1 MKLSPQKLFAPALA
15 GTIMPIA
22 IHAGGMN
29 HHDHHMHND
38 SHMNMTD
45 SFPSTM
51 FMGKSTFVLGGV
63 DGSTRTDA
71 VLFNYDLKLMGM
83 TSFTGEDMLMTAI
96 RAGNFN
102 MMDPF
107 GMMGA
112 SRLDTAFNSNDNL
125 EVHKLFYK
133 FPVSDNFKVSLGPK
147 LRQDDLLGVK
157 PTSYPGVDGILF
169 VLNQAGANDTYSKRM
184 GAGAGVT
191 YSKDKFI
198 ASIILVSE
206 DADSNQGILTKE
218 GRDNITTQLALVD
231 DSYTIAFAYTHSD
244 GGNTDNSPDAN
255 DYSSYGI
262 NGTYNFLNQ
271 SDVFF
276 PSSISA
282 GFGWKNPDNH
292 DDPDTAVN
300 SVEDGKTWTVS
311 ILWND
316 VIKEGN
322 NLGFAIGTAET
333 HRDDDGYDDPL
344 ALETFYKM
352 QINDYILITPSI
364 FAVQKDG
371 ADDITGAIVKTS
383 FKF

>member
-1 MKLSPQKLFAPALA
+1 MKLSTQKLFAPALV
-15 GTIMPIA
+15 GTIMPLA

-29 HHDHHMHND
+29 HHDHHMHDD
-38 SHMNMTD
+38 SHMNMND

-63 DGSTRTDA
+63 DGVTGREA
-71 VLFNYDLKLMGM
+71 VTFNYDLKLMGM

-102 MMDPF
+102 MMAPF

-112 SRLDTAFNSNDNL
+112 SRLDTAFNSTDNL

-133 FPVSDNFKVSLGPK
+133 FPLGDNFKVTFGPK

-157 PTSYPGVDGILF
+157 PTSYPGDDGILF
-169 VLNQAGANDTYSKRM
+169 VLNQAGANDTYSKKM

-191 YSKDKFI
+191 YSKDNLI
-198 ASIILVSE
+198 ASTVLVSE
-206 DADSNQGILTKE
+206 NASSTNGILTNE
-218 GRDNITTQLALVD
+218 GSDIITTQLAWVD
-231 DSYTIAFAYTHSD
+231 DSYTLAFAYTYSD
-244 GGNTDNSPDAN
+244 GGNTDNSADAN

-262 NGTYNFLNQ
+262 NGTYNFFNQ
-271 SDVFF
+271 SDAL

-282 GFGWKNPDNH
+282 GFGWKNPDN
-292 DDPDTAVN
+292 DDNPDTAAN
-300 SVEDGKTWTVS
+300 SVEDGNTWT
-311 ILWND
+311 IGMFWND
-316 VIKEGN
+316 VIQEGN

-333 HRDDDGYDDPL
+333 HRDDDGYDNPL
-344 ALETFYKM
+344 AWETFYQM
-352 QINDYILITPSI
+352 QINDSISITPSI
-364 FAVQKDG
+364 FSVQKDG
-371 ADDITGAIVKTS
+371 ADDVTGVLVKTS

>member
-1 MKLSPQKLFAPALA
+1 MKLSPQKLFAPALV

-29 HHDHHMHND
+29 HHDHHMHDD

-45 SFPSTM
+45 SYPSTM

-96 RAGNFN
+96 RAGAFN

-107 GMMGA
+107 GMNGE

-133 FPVSDNFKVSLGPK
+133 FPVSDNFTVTFGPK
-147 LRQDDLLGVK
+147 LRQDDLLGVE
-157 PTSYPGVDGILF
+157 PISYPDGEGTLF
-169 VLNQAGANDTYSKRM
+169 VLNQAGANDTYSKKM

-191 YSKDKFI
+191 YSKDKLI
-198 ASIILVSE
+198 ASTVLVSE
-206 DADSNQGILTKE
+206 NAASNQGILTKE
-218 GRDNITTQLALVD
+218 GSDIITSQLAFVD
-231 DSYTIAFAYTHSD
+231 DSYSIVFAYTYAD
-244 GGNTDNSPDAN
+244 GGNTDNIPDAN

-271 SDVFF
+271 ADVF

-282 GFGWKNPDNH
+282 GYGWKNPDNK
-292 DDPDTAVN
+292 DNPDTAAN
-300 SVEDGKTWTVS
+300 SVEDGKTWTIG

-344 ALETFYKM
+344 AWETFYKM
-352 QINDYILITPSI
+352 QINDNISITPSI

-371 ADDITGAIVKTS
+371 ADDVTGAIVKTI

>member
-1 MKLSPQKLFAPALA
+1 MKLSPQKLFPPALV
-15 GTIMPIA
+15 GTIMPLA
-22 IHAGGMN
+22 IHAGEMN

-38 SHMNMTD
+38 SHMMNMTD

-71 VLFNYDLKLMGM
+71 VHFNYDLKLIGM
-83 TSFTGEDMLMTAI
+83 TSFSGEDMLMTAI

-107 GMMGA
+107 GMNGE
-112 SRLDTAFNSNDNL
+112 SRLDTAFNSNDRL
-125 EVHKLFYK
+125 ELHKLFYK

-157 PTSYPGVDGILF
+157 PTSYPGEDGILF

-184 GAGAGVT
+184 GAGVGVT

-198 ASIILVSE
+198 ASTVLVSE

-271 SDVFF
+271 SDFFF

-292 DDPDTAVN
+292 DDPDTAAN
-300 SVEDGKTWTVS
+300 SVEDGNTWTVG

-322 NLGFAIGTAET
+322 NLGFAIGTA
-333 HRDDDGYDDPL
+333 
-344 ALETFYKM
+344 
-352 QINDYILITPSI
+352 
-364 FAVQKDG
+364 
-371 ADDITGAIVKTS
+371 
-383 FKF
+383 

>member
-1 MKLSPQKLFAPALA
+1 MKHSPRKFFAPALV
-15 GTIMPIA
+15 GTIMPLA
-22 IHAGGMN
+22 IHAGGTN
-29 HHDHHMHND
+29 HHDHHMHDD

-71 VLFNYDLKLMGM
+71 VSFNYDLKLMGM

-96 RAGNFN
+96 RAGAFN

-107 GMMGA
+107 GMNGE
-112 SRLDTAFNSNDNL
+112 SRLDTAFNSNDRL
-125 EVHKLFYK
+125 ELHKLFYK
-133 FPVSDNFKVSLGPK
+133 FPVGDTVKVTLGPQ

-157 PTSYPGVDGILF
+157 PTAYPGEDGILF

-184 GAGAGVT
+184 GAGVGVT

-198 ASIILVSE
+198 ASTVLVSE

-271 SDVFF
+271 TDVF

-282 GFGWKNPDNH
+282 GFGWKNPDNP
-292 DDPDTAVN
+292 DDPDTAAN
-300 SVEDGKTWTVS
+300 SVEYGNTWTIS
-311 ILWND
+311 MLWENA
-316 VIKEGN
+316 IKDGN
-322 NLGFAIGTAET
+322 NLGVAIGTAET
-333 HRDDDGYDDPL
+333 HRDDDGYVHPL
-344 ALETFYKM
+344 AWETFYQIK
-352 QINDYILITPSI
+352 INDSISVTPSI
-364 FAVQKDG
+364 FAVQRDG
-371 ADDITGAIVKTS
+371 ADDVTGALVKTS

>member
-1 MKLSPQKLFAPALA
+1 MKLCPRKLFAPTLVGA
-15 GTIMPIA
+15 IMPLA
-22 IHAGGMN
+22 IHAGGMD
-29 HHDHHMHND
+29 HHDHHMHNN
-38 SHMNMTD
+38 SHTNITD

-63 DGSTRTDA
+63 DGVSGKEA
-71 VLFNYDLKLMGM
+71 VTFNYDLKLMGM

-102 MMDPF
+102 SMDPF

-112 SRLDTAFNSNDNL
+112 SRLDTAFNSSDNL

-133 FPVSDNFKVSLGPK
+133 FPVSDTFTVTLGPK

-157 PTSYPGVDGILF
+157 PTSYPGDDGILF
-169 VLNQAGANDTYSKRM
+169 VLNQTGANDTYSKKM
-184 GAGAGVT
+184 GAGAGIT

-198 ASIILVSE
+198 ASTVLVSE
-206 DADSNQGILTKE
+206 DASSSKGILTKE
-218 GRDNITTQLALVD
+218 GSDIITAQLAWVN
-231 DSYTIAFAYTHSD
+231 DSYTLSFAYTISD
-244 GGNTDNSPDAN
+244 GGNTDNTAKAN

-271 SDVFF
+271 SDVF

-282 GFGWKNPDNH
+282 GFGWKNPDY
-292 DDPDTAVN
+292 DDNPDTASN
-300 SVEDGKTWTVS
+300 SVEDGQTWT
-311 ILWND
+311 IAMHWENAF
-316 VIKEGN
+316 KEGN

-333 HRDDDGYDDPL
+333 HRDDNGYDNPL
-344 ALETFYKM
+344 ALETFYQI
-352 QINDYILITPSI
+352 QINDSMSITPSM
-364 FAVQKDG
+364 FVVQKDG
-371 ADDITGAIVKTS
+371 ADDVTGVLVKTS

>member
-1 MKLSPQKLFAPALA
+1 MKLSPQKLFAPTLV
-15 GTIMPIA
+15 GTIIPLSV
-22 IHAGGMN
+22 HAGGMN

-38 SHMNMTD
+38 SHMNMAD

-63 DGSTRTDA
+63 DGVTGKEA
-71 VLFNYDLKLMGM
+71 VTFNYDLKLMGM
-83 TSFTGEDMLMTAI
+83 TSFTGDDMLMTAI

-112 SRLDTAFNSNDNL
+112 SRLDTAFNSSDNL

-133 FPVSDNFKVSLGPK
+133 FPLGDNFKVTLGPK

-157 PTSYPGVDGILF
+157 PTTYPGDDGILF
-169 VLNQAGANDTYSKRM
+169 VLNQAGANDTYSKKM

-191 YSKDKFI
+191 FSKDKFL
-198 ASIILVSE
+198 ASTVLVSE
-206 DADSNQGILTKE
+206 NGTSAKGILTNQ
-218 GRDNITTQLALVD
+218 GSDIITSQIAWVD
-231 DSYTIAFAYTHSD
+231 DSYTLAFAYTYAD
-244 GGNTDNSPDAN
+244 GGNTDNSPAAN

-262 NGTYNFLNQ
+262 NGTYNFMKQ
-271 SDVFF
+271 SDVF

-282 GFGWKNPDNH
+282 GFGWKNPDKV
-292 DDPDTAVN
+292 DDN
-300 SVEDGKTWTVS
+300 SNIEDGNTWT
-311 ILWND
+311 IAMHWENAF
-316 VIKEGN
+316 KEGN

-333 HRDDDGYDDPL
+333 HRDDNGYDNPL
-344 ALETFYKM
+344 ALETFYQM
-352 QINDYILITPSI
+352 QINDSISITPSI
-364 FAVQKDG
+364 FSVQKDG
-371 ADDITGAIVKTS
+371 ADDVTGVLVKTS

>member
-1 MKLSPQKLFAPALA
+1 MKLSPQKLFAPALV
-15 GTIMPIA
+15 GTIIPLA
-22 IHAGGMN
+22 IHAGGTN
-29 HHDHHMHND
+29 HHDHNMHHD

-45 SFPSTM
+45 SYPSTM

-63 DGSTRTDA
+63 DGVTGKEA
-71 VLFNYDLKLMGM
+71 VTFNYDLKLMGM

-112 SRLDTAFNSNDNL
+112 SRLDTAFNSSDNL

-133 FPVSDNFKVSLGPK
+133 FPVSDSFTVTLGPK

-157 PTSYPGVDGILF
+157 PTSFPDDEGTLF
-169 VLNQAGANDTYSKRM
+169 VLNQTGANDTYSKKM
-184 GAGAGVT
+184 GAGVGVT

-198 ASIILVSE
+198 ASTVLVSE
-206 DADSNQGILTKE
+206 NAASNQGILTKE
-218 GRDNITTQLALVD
+218 GSDIITSQLGLVD
-231 DSYTIAFAYTHSD
+231 DSYSIVFAYTYAD

-262 NGTYNFLNQ
+262 HGTYNFLNQ
-271 SDVFF
+271 TDIF

-282 GFGWKNPDNH
+282 GFGWKNPDN
-292 DDPDTAVN
+292 DDNPDTASN
-300 SVEDGKTWTVS
+300 SVEDGNTWTIG

-333 HRDDDGYDDPL
+333 HRDDDGYDEPL
-344 ALETFYKM
+344 AWETFYKM
-352 QINDYILITPSI
+352 QINDSISITPAI
-364 FAVQKDG
+364 FSVQKDG
-371 ADDITGAIVKTS
+371 ADDVTGAIVKTS
-383 FKF
+383 IKF

>member
-1 MKLSPQKLFAPALA
+1 MKLSPQELFAPALV
-15 GTIMPIA
+15 GTIIPLSV
-22 IHAGGMN
+22 HAGGMN

-63 DGSTRTDA
+63 DGVTGKEA
-71 VLFNYDLKLMGM
+71 VTFNYDLKLMGM
-83 TSFTGEDMLMTAI
+83 TSFTGEDTLMTAI

-107 GMMGA
+107 GMNGE

-133 FPVSDNFKVSLGPK
+133 FPVSDNFTFTFGPK

-157 PTSYPGVDGILF
+157 PTSYPCDDGILF
-169 VLNQAGANDTYSKRM
+169 VLNQTGANDTYSKKM

-198 ASIILVSE
+198 ASTVLVSE
-206 DADSNQGILTKE
+206 NASSTKGVLTKE
-218 GRDNITTQLALVD
+218 GSDIITSQIAWVD
-231 DSYTIAFAYTHSD
+231 DSYTLAFAYTNSD
-244 GGNTDNSPDAN
+244 GGNTSNSADAD

-271 SDVFF
+271 SDVF

-282 GFGWKNPDNH
+282 GFGWKNPDKV
-292 DDPDTAVN
+292 DDSSN
-300 SVEDGKTWTVS
+300 IEDGNTWT
-311 ILWND
+311 IAMHWENAF
-316 VIKEGN
+316 KEGN

-333 HRDDDGYDDPL
+333 HRDDSGYENPL
-344 ALETFYKM
+344 ALETFYQM
-352 QINDYILITPSI
+352 QINDSISITPSI
-364 FAVQKDG
+364 FSVQKDG
-371 ADDITGAIVKTS
+371 ADDVTGVLVKTS

>member
-1 MKLSPQKLFAPALA
+1 MKLSPQKLFAPTLV
-15 GTIMPIA
+15 GTIIPLSV
-22 IHAGGMN
+22 HAGGMN

-38 SHMNMTD
+38 SHMNMAN

-63 DGSTRTDA
+63 DGVTGKEA
-71 VLFNYDLKLMGM
+71 VTFNYDLKLMGM

-102 MMDPF
+102 MMAPF

-112 SRLDTAFNSNDNL
+112 SRLDTAFNSSDNL

-133 FPVSDNFKVSLGPK
+133 FPVSDNFTVTLGPK

-157 PTSYPGVDGILF
+157 PTSYPGDDGILF
-169 VLNQAGANDTYSKRM
+169 VLNQAGANDTYSKKM

-198 ASIILVSE
+198 ASTVLVSE
-206 DADSNQGILTKE
+206 NASSSKGILTKE
-218 GRDNITTQLALVD
+218 GSDIITSQIAWVD
-231 DSYTIAFAYTHSD
+231 DSYTLAFAYTHSD
-244 GGNTDNSPDAN
+244 GGNTDNSADAN

-271 SDVFF
+271 SDVF
-276 PSSISA
+276 PSTISA
-282 GFGWKNPDNH
+282 GFGWKNPDKV
-292 DDPDTAVN
+292 DDN
-300 SVEDGKTWTVS
+300 SNIEDGNTWT
-311 ILWND
+311 IAMHWENAF
-316 VIKEGN
+316 KEGN

-333 HRDDDGYDDPL
+333 HRDDNGYDNPL
-344 ALETFYKM
+344 ALETFYQM
-352 QINDYILITPSI
+352 QINDSISITPSI
-364 FAVQKDG
+364 FSVQKDG
-371 ADDITGAIVKTS
+371 ADDVTGVLVKTS

>member
-1 MKLSPQKLFAPALA
+1 MKLSPQKLFAPTLV
-15 GTIMPIA
+15 GTIIPLSV
-22 IHAGGMN
+22 HAGGMN

-38 SHMNMTD
+38 SHMNMAD

-63 DGSTRTDA
+63 DGVTGKEA
-71 VLFNYDLKLMGM
+71 VTFNYDLKLMGM

-102 MMDPF
+102 MMAPF

-112 SRLDTAFNSNDNL
+112 SRLDTAFNSSDNL

-133 FPVSDNFKVSLGPK
+133 FPVSDNFTVTLGPK

-157 PTSYPGVDGILF
+157 PTSYPGDDGILF
-169 VLNQAGANDTYSKRM
+169 VLNQTGANDTYSKKM
-184 GAGAGVT
+184 GAGAGLT

-198 ASIILVSE
+198 ASTVLVSE
-206 DADSNQGILTKE
+206 NASSSKGILTKE
-218 GRDNITTQLALVD
+218 GSDIITSQIAWVD
-231 DSYTIAFAYTHSD
+231 DSYTLAFAYTHSD
-244 GGNTDNSPDAN
+244 GGNTNNSAALD

-262 NGTYNFLNQ
+262 HGTYNFLNQ
-271 SDVFF
+271 SDVL

-282 GFGWKNPDNH
+282 GFGWKNPDKV
-292 DDPDTAVN
+292 DDN
-300 SVEDGKTWTVS
+300 SNIEDGNTWT
-311 ILWND
+311 IAMHWENAF
-316 VIKEGN
+316 KEGN

-333 HRDDDGYDDPL
+333 HRDDNGYDNPL
-344 ALETFYKM
+344 ALETFYQM
-352 QINDYILITPSI
+352 QINDSISITPSI
-364 FAVQKDG
+364 FSVQKDG
-371 ADDITGAIVKTS
+371 ADDVTGVLVKTS

>member
-1 MKLSPQKLFAPALA
+1 MKLSPQKLFAPALV
-15 GTIMPIA
+15 GTIMPLA
-22 IHAGGMN
+22 IHAGEMN

-38 SHMNMTD
+38 SHMMNMTD

-51 FMGKSTFVLGGV
+51 FMGKSTFVLGAV
-63 DGSTRTDA
+63 DGVTGKET
-71 VLFNYDLKLMGM
+71 VKMNYDLKLMGM

-96 RAGNFN
+96 RAGNFS

-112 SRLDTAFNSNDNL
+112 SRLDTAFNSSDNL

-133 FPVSDNFKVSLGPK
+133 FPLGDNFKVTLGPK

-157 PTSYPGVDGILF
+157 PTTYPSDDGILF
-169 VLNQAGANDTYSKRM
+169 VLNQAGANDTYSKKM

-191 YSKDKFI
+191 FSKDKFL
-198 ASIILVSE
+198 ASTVLVSE
-206 DADSNQGILTKE
+206 NGTSAKGILTNQ
-218 GRDNITTQLALVD
+218 GSDIITSQIAWVD
-231 DSYTIAFAYTHSD
+231 DSYTLAFAYTYAD
-244 GGNTDNSPDAN
+244 GGNTDNSPAAN

-262 NGTYNFLNQ
+262 NGTYNFMKQ
-271 SDVFF
+271 SDVF

-282 GFGWKNPDNH
+282 GFGWKNPDN
-292 DDPDTAVN
+292 DDNPDTSAN
-300 SVEDGKTWTVS
+300 AVEDGHTWT
-311 ILWND
+311 IGMLWND

-344 ALETFYKM
+344 AWETFYKM
-352 QINDYILITPSI
+352 QINDNISITPSI
-364 FAVQKDG
+364 FSVQKDG
-371 ADDITGAIVKTS
+371 ADDVTGVLVKTS
-383 FKF
+383 FNF